1 MEMEEM
7 DLREYWEI
15 IVKKRALIVAVF
27 ILTVAGVTVYS
38 LMATP
43 IYEAFTTMMVREAGS
58 GVEAILFDGI
68 TTVGK
73 NTAQNYMQ
81 IMKSRTILEQVVQRL
96 GRDDLTHG
104 MLEKAI
110 TIQTVQGSDVLKI
123 SMQSPEPELAQ
134 AVVNTLADVFINW
147 NLDYRQDDRR
157 AARVFIESQLQ
168 KVEQDLRAAEERL
181 QAYKEE
187 QGVLAP
193 SQETTALVS
202 QLASLQ
208 SNLTELAIAK
218 EEIQERI
225 KQVRASLA
233 EQDETLIS
241 STTIADNRFVT
252 EYRTRLADLEIRLS
266 SAREK
271 YTDRHPEILALQ
283 AEIEDVRQKLA
294 AEVERVVG
302 TETRTL
308 NTIYQQLYGTLIN
321 LEVEANALAAKE
333 AALTS
338 VIEER
343 ERDLSHLP
351 AQELELARLQRD
363 AKVLEE
369 LYVLL
374 RTRREEARI
383 SEAMETADVR
393 VIDPAVVP
401 DKPVKPRVKLNI
413 AIGGVLGM
421 FLGVGLAFLLEF
433 MDNTIK
439 SKEDV
444 EKVLG
449 LPLLGQIPDL
459 NKIEAVGDGKRFG
472 MRKGRGL
479 SA

>member
-15 IVKKRALIVAVF
+15 IVKKRSLIVAVF

-123 SMQSPEPELAQ
+123 SMQAPEPELAQ

-283 AEIEDVRQKLA
+283 AEIEDVR
-294 AEVERVVG
+294 R
-302 TETRTL
+302 
-308 NTIYQQLYGTLIN
+308 
-321 LEVEANALAAKE
+321 
-333 AALTS
+333 S
-338 VIEER
+338 W
-343 ERDLSHLP
+343 
-351 AQELELARLQRD
+351 
-363 AKVLEE
+363 
-369 LYVLL
+369 L
-374 RTRREEARI
+374 R
-383 SEAMETADVR
+383 
-393 VIDPAVVP
+393 
-401 DKPVKPRVKLNI
+401 K
-413 AIGGVLGM
+413 
-421 FLGVGLAFLLEF
+421 
-433 MDNTIK
+433 
-439 SKEDV
+439 
-444 EKVLG
+444 
-449 LPLLGQIPDL
+449 
-459 NKIEAVGDGKRFG
+459 
-472 MRKGRGL
+472 
-479 SA
+479 